1 MKLVRVFC
9 LVVFALFALNAFS
22 NPPSELDYQGKVLV
36 NDVPYNGN
44 GYFKFAISD
53 VGGSTNFWSNDG
65 TTGGGGQPLG
75 CLTNPVFNG
84 VFSSVLGA
92 APMTAINPDIFSNGN
107 DLYLRVWFGTTNS
120 TFNEMLPAQKLESS
134 AYAINSDQVDGM
146 DAAEIVAAA
155 TNGVSL
161 SGDISGSPAAGTTVN
176 SLQGDALAIGAAAAG
191 EVLTWD
197 GTAWTNAPAAGGGMS
212 PVIASNSF
220 VIKTGDTMSGA
231 LFVNAPRG
239 LKIGSA
245 SNEVEIGRLANGAAS
260 GVAVGSSA
268 MAQDQG
274 VAVGYNAGG
283 GTNGVAVGNTSRG
296 GGSGTAVGAS
306 ANGTDHG
313 VAVGELANGNGTG
326 AAIGRQ
332 SSGFDYGVG
341 VGYGA
346 NGVSNGVAVGR
357 VCYGYD
363 YGVAVGRNA
372 NGSGSSVAVGYGAN
386 GTVYGAA
393 VGSSANGNFYGCA
406 LGSGALATN
415 AGVAV
420 GWAAAGDESG
430 AAVGYSA
437 RASSFGAA
445 VGRDANGTASGA
457 ALGYAANGYSHGVAV
472 GNGANGRV
480 SGVAVGEN
488 SAGFSNGVAVGNAA
502 NGVSAVAVGNAANG
516 YGQGAAVGEAADAS
530 THGAAVGYLANAIQG
545 GAAVGYNANA
555 NWAGVAVGEQS
566 QGGNFGVAIG
576 QYSDGR
582 ETNVAIGVQ
591 ASAGSGSE
599 RIAIGHNVNNSV
611 DHSARIRGTLYMDG
625 GTALVARSTFGGGTW
640 TTLVPLPSMENVV
653 WVATNGSAFGAG
665 TVDRPFDTPQRGYD
679 YAANVYTND
688 PSTVVIC
695 AGRYPAMLNMHAK
708 SVHLFGLDRPQLNV
722 LQVNNTPAP
731 FVVGKIRV
739 ENVVF
744 TGSATVSADMGGVKF
759 NNCRF
764 QNGLY
769 IYGGKTEV
777 MNCYATAGDGPA
789 ISVGNG
795 TAVQQISI
803 YNSAA
808 ELDSAV
814 FPAVIVAANV
824 GQFEMKGNQVVNIG
838 GMSAIVDQETPGPIS
853 PLHLYVHNY
862 IKGPSPFAGP
872 GGTPAVADLGG
883 GTTNTIA
890 FHQNTVWGHVGVPG
904 SYQFQ
909 SDNVIYGLMIWTPS
923 VVPVVDAADNTQI
936 MPGGAVALPNSW
948 QD

>member
-176 SLQGDALAIGAAAAG
+176 SLQGDALAIGSAAAG
-191 EVLTWD
+191 EVLPWD
-197 GTAWTNAPAAGGGMS
+197 GTTWTNAPAAGGGMS
-212 PVIASNSF
+212 PAIASNSF

-231 LFVNAPRG
+231 LYVNSPRG

-245 SNEVEIGRLANGAAS
+245 SNEVEIGNLANAVDGGAAVGVGAQGYSNGAAIGPGSRGFYYGAGVGNSANGANSGAAVGALALANNAGAALGYGSIAANS
-260 GVAVGSSA
+260 GVAVG
-268 MAQDQG
+268 
-274 VAVGYNAGG
+274 Y
-283 GTNGVAVGNTSRG
+283 
-296 GGSGTAVGAS
+296 S
-306 ANGTDHG
+306 ANG
-313 VAVGELANGNGTG
+313 
-326 AAIGRQ
+326 AAR
-332 SSGFDYGVG
+332 
-341 VGYGA
+341 
-346 NGVSNGVAVGR
+346 
-357 VCYGYD
+357 
-363 YGVAVGRNA
+363 
-372 NGSGSSVAVGYGAN
+372 
-386 GTVYGAA
+386 
-393 VGSSANGNFYGCA
+393 
-406 LGSGALATN
+406 
-415 AGVAV
+415 
-420 GWAAAGDESG
+420 
-430 AAVGYSA
+430 
-437 RASSFGAA
+437 GAA
-445 VGRDANGTASGA
+445 VGRDSIAYDEGVAMGYQSTGYSNGVAIGHSAIGMQDGVAVGRTAIGHAYGAAVGAYATATNTGASVGYQAVADNGGA
-457 ALGYAANGYSHGVAV
+457 ALGNAAVARNFGVAVGRGSQGYSSGTAVGYGASGVSNSVAVGSWSFADNDSVAVGESARATNDGVAMGRYSIGEELGAVVGYMANGYSRGAAL
-472 GNGANGRV
+472 GNQANG
-480 SGVAVGEN
+480 
-488 SAGFSNGVAVGNAA
+488 SA
-502 NGVSAVAVGNAANG
+502 
-516 YGQGAAVGEAADAS
+516 
-530 THGAAVGYLANAIQG
+530 HGAAVGYWANAQSE
-545 GAAVGYNANA
+545 
-555 NWAGVAVGEQS
+555 GVALGYMANGDYRGVGIGYQAD
-566 QGGNFGVAIG
+566 GGMTNIAIGDGADSRLGRNSIAIG
-576 QYSDGR
+576 Q
-582 ETNVAIGVQ
+582 Q
-591 ASAGSGSE
+591 
-599 RIAIGHNVNNSV
+599 VNNTV
-611 DHSARIRGTLYMDG
+611 VESARIRGTLYMDG
-625 GTALVARSTFGGGTW
+625 GTALVARSSFGVGPW
-640 TTLVPLPSMENVV
+640 RTLVPLPPLDNVV
-653 WVATNGSAFGAG
+653 WVATNGSAFGSG
-665 TVDRPFDTPQRGYD
+665 SVDNPFDTPQRGYD
-679 YAANVYTND
+679 FAAMTYTGE
-688 PSTVVIC
+688 PSAVVIC
-695 AGRYPAMLNMHAK
+695 AGRYAAMLNMHAK
-708 SVHLFGLDRPQLNV
+708 SVHVFGFDRPQLDV
-722 LQVNNTPAP
+722 LQVNNTPAA

-744 TGSATVSADMGGVKF
+744 TGSAMVSADMGGVKF